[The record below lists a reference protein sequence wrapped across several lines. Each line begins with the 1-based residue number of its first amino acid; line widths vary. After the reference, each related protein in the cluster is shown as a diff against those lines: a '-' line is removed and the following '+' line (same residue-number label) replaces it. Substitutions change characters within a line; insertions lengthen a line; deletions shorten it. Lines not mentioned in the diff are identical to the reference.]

1 MSRRTSQTFFNWAV
15 LALLA
20 MLALNTASTARSL
33 RRIERKD
40 RHPTPVWFLM
50 KAPTLKGGPGGVCAG
65 CGSILKPQTFATPLD
80 VTTLPLYMWTHE
92 RTLPTLL
99 ACERHRA
106 ASTRM
111 MRCIA
116 SDDPRLKEPI
126 RWELLL
132 PPYFKGVPALD
143 TTAFLAQ
150 WTSIKDFPTE
160 NECLAQADDALA
172 NYRFQEQ
179 ERAKDVARMSIH
191 LQRLSREPLR
201 GLPDKEEESL
211 RCAASNDPGFLGK
224 TPAARSIHEREAE
237 P

>member
-1 MSRRTSQTFFNWAV
+1 
-15 LALLA
+15 
-20 MLALNTASTARSL
+20 
-33 RRIERKD
+33 
-40 RHPTPVWFLM
+40 
-50 KAPTLKGGPGGVCAG
+50 
-65 CGSILKPQTFATPLD
+65 
-80 VTTLPLYMWTHE
+80 
-92 RTLPTLL
+92 
-99 ACERHRA
+99 
-106 ASTRM
+106 M

-150 WTSIKDFPTE
+150 WTWIKDFPTE

-179 ERAKDVARMSIH
+179 ERAKDVARMGIH

>member
-20 MLALNTASTARSL
+20 MLALNTASIARSL

-50 KAPTLKGGPGGVCAG
+50 KAPTLEGGPPADRVCAR
-65 CGSILKPQTFATPLD
+65 CPNKLD
-80 VTTLPLYMWTHE
+80 VTTLPLWMWTHQ
-92 RTLPTLL
+92 RTLPTLQ

-126 RWELLL
+126 DWQLLL
-132 PPYFKGVPALD
+132 PPYFKGVPAMD
-143 TTAFLAQ
+143 TTAFLSQ
-150 WTSIKDFPTE
+150 WTWIKTFPTE
-160 NECLAQADDALA
+160 NECLAQAGDALA

-179 ERAKDVARMSIH
+179 EKAKALARMGIH
-191 LQRLSREPLR
+191 LQRLSREPS
-201 GLPDKEEESL
+201 GASPDKEEESL
-211 RCAASNDPGFLGK
+211 RCVASNDPGFWGK
-224 TPAARSIHEREAE
+224 KPAARSIHQREAE